1 METAAV
7 QPLTWFLGDEVSAA
21 LLDSTGATIQV
32 NPDDNAS
39 DTHPNDG
46 AKVYQYQESEYLTK
60 IATTFPVRVRVLF
73 EREVQIQIKHWLSLL
88 SAPFAI
94 SILSR
99 ENSLVGLEIAAK
111 HSLGAEIRQFPSLR
125 GAELIQ
131 IQQPL
136 PHLSTPGLL
145 VMDMDSTAI
154 EIECIDEL
162 AALAGVGDEV
172 AAVTKLAMQGELDFE
187 QSLRQR
193 VAKLKGAPASII
205 DDLCTN
211 LPLMSGL
218 EAMIAELKSHGWR
231 LVLASGGFSHFV
243 EYLKDKL
250 ELDAAFAN
258 QLVIVD
264 GVLQGEVIGTVVD
277 AEFKAKVL
285 SECAHKWHIPAGQNL
300 AIGDG
305 ANDIPMIQAADFGIA
320 FHGKAKL
327 VSAADAAVSQ
337 LDLRALVFLLQ
348 A

>member
-1 METAAV
+1 METTAA
-7 QPLTWFLGDEVSAA
+7 QPLTWFLGDEVSVVR
-21 LLDSTGATIQV
+21 LDSAAANASV
-32 NPDDNAS
+32 NPDDKS
-39 DTHPNDG
+39 RDTHLNDG
-46 AKVYQYQESEYLTK
+46 AKVYQYQESAYLTE
-60 IATTFPVRVRVLF
+60 IATSFPVRIRVLF
-73 EREVQIQIKHWLSLL
+73 ERNVQIEIKRWLSLL

-94 SILSR
+94 SLLSR

-111 HSLGAEIRQFPSLR
+111 HSLDAEIRQFPSQM
-125 GAELIQ
+125 GAELIE
-131 IQQPL
+131 INQPL
-136 PHLSTPGLL
+136 PRLTTPGLL

-162 AALAGVGDEV
+162 AALAGVGEEV

-211 LPLMSGL
+211 LPLMPGL
-218 EAMIAELKSHGWR
+218 EVMIAELKSHGWH

-250 ELDAAFAN
+250 ALDAAFAN
-258 QLVIVD
+258 QLVIED

-327 VSAADAAVSQ
+327 ILAADAAVSQ